1 MKNEKKRIGKKRRR
15 GSPDNTANNEKEDN
29 NNENENNEN
38 ENNINEEEEI
48 NNDPQITKDKEEELN
63 ENKSNKSN
71 SENSENSENWD
82 SATPHPHHPRNKN
95 LKFKQNLRNTSF
107 GLKEISKRVMEII
120 KQSGQTTYKAISDQI
135 VNEINEK
142 SLKDEKNIRRRIYDS
157 LNVMKSMK
165 LFNRDSK
172 TKSIMWNYEKELDPL
187 NENEDKNLKLSGEI
201 NKLKKEIKE
210 KNEKKEIFKRELF
223 GLKNV
228 LERNKREN
236 EKFEEN
242 DKFYFPFIVIEF
254 QSNKENNINIALNEN
269 QTNAH
274 IGFDEANAM
283 FGDLDMVSKIGN
295 QNNISK

>member
-82 SATPHPHHPRNKN
+82 SATPHPHPPRNKN

-283 FGDLDMVSKIGN
+283 LGDLDMVSKIGN

>member
-29 NNENENNEN
+29 NNENENNKN

-48 NNDPQITKDKEEELN
+48 NNDFPIPKEEEA
-63 ENKSNKSN
+63 EFIENKSN

-82 SATPHPHHPRNKN
+82 SATPHPHPPRNKN